1 MDENPCAVDCP
12 ERSGDCHGSCPKYKA
27 YYQAN
32 RRKNAE
38 NYQAKEAERL
48 AHEGRSREIRKRQK
62 KPKIQR
68 RSYE

>member
-1 MDENPCAVDCP
+1 MDEIPCTVDCP
-12 ERSGDCHGSCPKYKA
+12 ERSGDCHGSCQRYKA

-38 NYQAKEAERL
+38 NYQAKEADRL
-48 AHEGRSREIRKRQK
+48 ACEGRSREIRKRQK
-62 KPKIQR
+62 KPKLQR